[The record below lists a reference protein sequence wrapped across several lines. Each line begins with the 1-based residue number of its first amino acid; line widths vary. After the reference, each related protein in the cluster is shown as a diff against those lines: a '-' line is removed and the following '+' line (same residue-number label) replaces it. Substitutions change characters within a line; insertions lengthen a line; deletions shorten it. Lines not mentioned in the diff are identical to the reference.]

1 MKKLLKLKDWLTVPD
16 AARHLSILF
25 NEDITEADVL
35 RFGLDGRLT
44 LSTYFVNP
52 KYGRCAKI
60 IPRADAETKE
70 ISIKSGNVN
79 WAKNKGCLLKDGRAV
94 SFGDITLF
102 EGVWDL
108 SMLGAERAQVEHKY
122 QSLTGGPDVVF
133 YSKVGALVNRQDGTW
148 GRLLINEE
156 QDDEEYK
163 SHTTGGLPSDA
174 VFVVRT
180 SALRDLEALI
190 SESNPT
196 TERPIELREKT
207 TLLVII
213 AALAKVAGIDV
224 ARPSKAATEIET
236 HTALLGARVAAR
248 TVENHL
254 KSIPEALE
262 RKG

>member
-1 MKKLLKLKDWLTVPD
+1 VGLKKLLKLKDWLTVPD

-25 NEDITEADVL
+25 GEDVTEADVL

-44 LSTYFVNP
+44 LSAYFVNP
-52 KYGRCAKI
+52 KYGRYGKI
-60 IPRADAETKE
+60 IPE
-70 ISIKSGNVN
+70 ISIKSENVKR
-79 WAKNKGCLLKDGRAV
+79 AIREGCLLKEGGAF
-94 SFGDITLF
+94 SFVGDITHF

-108 SMLGAERAQVEHKY
+108 SMLGAERAQVEQKY
-122 QSLTGGPDVVF
+122 QSLTGGPEVRLFSAD
-133 YSKVGALVNRQDGTW
+133 GALVNRPDGAW
-148 GRLLINEE
+148 GRLLINE
-156 QDDEEYK
+156 QADEEQYHK
-163 SHTTGGLPSDA
+163 YPTGGLPSDA
-174 VFVVRT
+174 IFVVRT

-190 SESNPT
+190 SEPNPT

-213 AALAKVAGIDV
+213 AALAELARIDL
-224 ARPSKAATEIET
+224 AKPSKAATAIEGQT
-236 HTALLGARVAAR
+236 TLLGARVAAR

>member
-1 MKKLLKLKDWLTVPD
+1 MNTGLKKLLRLKDWLTVPD

-25 NEDITEADVL
+25 GEDVTEADVL

-52 KYGRCAKI
+52 KFGRCGKI
-60 IPRADAETKE
+60 IPE
-70 ISIKSGNVN
+70 ISTKSENVKRAIKE
-79 WAKNKGCLLKDGRAV
+79 GCLLKKGGAF
-94 SFGDITLF
+94 SFVGDIALF

-108 SMLGAERAQVEHKY
+108 SMLGAERTQVEHKY
-122 QSLTGGPDVVF
+122 QSLTGGPEVRLFSAD
-133 YSKVGALVNRQDGTW
+133 GALVNRPDGTW
-148 GRLLINEE
+148 GRLLINKQADEE
-156 QDDEEYK
+156 QYDKYPI
-163 SHTTGGLPSDA
+163 GGLPSDA

-190 SESNPT
+190 SEPNPT
-196 TERPIELREKT
+196 TERPVELREKT

-213 AALAKVAGIDV
+213 AALADLARIDV
-224 ARPSKAATEIET
+224 ARPSKAAAAIESQ
-236 HTALLGARVAAR
+236 TALLGARVAAR